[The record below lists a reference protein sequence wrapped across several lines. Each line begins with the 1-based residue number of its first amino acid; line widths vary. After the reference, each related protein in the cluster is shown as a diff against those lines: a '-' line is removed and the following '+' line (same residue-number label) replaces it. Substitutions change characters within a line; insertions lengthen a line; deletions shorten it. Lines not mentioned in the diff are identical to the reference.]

1 MLDLDLKGR
10 IAVVTGASGE
20 LGRSIARTLADCNA
34 RVVLHYLNGEARA
47 TQLRE
52 EIQSTG
58 GEAITIQAD
67 VSNKESVF
75 NLRDQVKS
83 KLGPADI
90 IVNNAVQQ
98 YEWTSVLNQEEE
110 DYESQFKTCV
120 IHNVLMAKAFIPDM
134 INNKWGRVVATN
146 TECTMQCNPNQ
157 SAYISGKAGQDR
169 VLRVLASEVGEHGI
183 TVNQVA
189 PGWMISD
196 RFRKDPIDDSS
207 YAKNVPLGHRGE
219 DRDIANAVA
228 FLASD
233 LASFITGVYLPVAGG
248 NVMPRI

>member
-75 NLRDQVKS
+75 NLRDQVRS

-120 IHNVLMAKAFIPDM
+120 IHNVLMAKAFM
-134 INNKWGRVVATN
+134 GT
-146 TECTMQCNPNQ
+146 C
-157 SAYISGKAGQDR
+157 G
-169 VLRVLASEVGEHGI
+169 
-183 TVNQVA
+183 
-189 PGWMISD
+189 SD
-196 RFRKDPIDDSS
+196 
-207 YAKNVPLGHRGE
+207 
-219 DRDIANAVA
+219 
-228 FLASD
+228 
-233 LASFITGVYLPVAGG
+233 
-248 NVMPRI
+248 

>member
-75 NLRDQVKS
+75 NLRDQVRS

-207 YAKNVPLGHRGE
+207 YVKNVPLGHRGE

-248 NVMPRI
+248 NVTPRI